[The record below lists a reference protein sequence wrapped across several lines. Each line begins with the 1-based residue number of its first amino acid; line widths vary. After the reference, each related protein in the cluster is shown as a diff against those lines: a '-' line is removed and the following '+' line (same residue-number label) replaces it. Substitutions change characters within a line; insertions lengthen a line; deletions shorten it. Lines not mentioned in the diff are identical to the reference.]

1 MSTDSDDSKEVDSSL
16 ESMPAHRSEWKQH
29 ELLSTI
35 LNRSF
40 FVASKMSGGILPTWV
55 VLPKGDKNVD
65 ECLDQANAHL
75 KKLGWVAKLSQTEE
89 WVVQLFPLPERQ
101 FPSLKLTLTLW
112 TFSALTLTLAGA
124 YWMDGS
130 RPEGG
135 WFSQSSFLD
144 TILGYTIPVL
154 GSLFIA
160 SLIQKRLALHFN
172 HRVGHIT
179 PLPEPTISLWSLG
192 LLSQASLVW
201 PFGLFIIP
209 TFPRM
214 DARLWDDRKVLGL
227 VALSVPTT
235 LVGIGLL
242 LWGIG
247 LWLTPEYIAITH
259 AQNVANS
266 PFIIELIGQWQLD
279 DYLTRLIWS
288 HPFVKAGALLTF
300 FGWISLL
307 PIPTFPGGR
316 IMISRA
322 GSFEA
327 RSSTN
332 QMFIFLVILVFAWMF
347 DAFNGFSI
355 WIFVLTLI
363 LPLLLFMGA
372 DRSSPLIL
380 NETKGL
386 ELKTMRNIGIV
397 MFVAILFALP
407 SQVPFELDEDWNT
420 SVVYD
425 IDMNYT
431 ASEAEGQWNALV
443 SVHVINPSSVTRDW
457 AIDYDQY
464 DSRLEKWGK
473 VWQCDGEDSL
483 DINGFGCGSTLP
495 PQTQTTVV
503 LNLTWTDQEHSPTAV
518 DFSLISLAQGVYNSH
533 LISIQPDLS
542 IHPASLWEM
551 LYDEGEMK
559 RCMDLN
565 VDSTEALN
573 VSFPNAG
580 QVINLQSRLQWIEGY
595 NNLSASFEESPNRIC
610 IRGLDPVVLRT
621 SELNTI
627 QLNEQIFDGG
637 LPEFPLVAVV
647 PSDGWTITNTSSLGW
662 GFMLNSSGLLSSIDS
677 LCPLDPALSIPPAPS
692 EGQWVWDL
700 DVRKISN
707 IPSVIDGNQS
717 LKIQMSDE
725 SSMHVC
731 APQLSVEPKF
741 NFTVEEGPELVFE
754 RYNTSHRIWS
764 NMWMAAYNG
773 SLVQP
778 DGATFSIYSSD
789 NSSVPVQLN
798 YQGNGEQWIT
808 VESPNSLSTG
818 WNSFE
823 FVPPSSTIST
833 LWFEHQDETLV
844 IHLSSYV

>member
-1 MSTDSDDSKEVDSSL
+1 MSTDSDDSMEVDSSL
-16 ESMPAHRSEWKQH
+16 ESMPVHRSEWKQH
-29 ELLSTI
+29 ELLATVLS
-35 LNRSF
+35 RSF
-40 FVASKMSGGILPTWV
+40 FVASNLSGGILPTWV
-55 VLPKGDKNVD
+55 VSPKDDKDID
-65 ECLDQANAHL
+65 ECLDKANAHL
-75 KKLGWVAKLSQTEE
+75 KKLGWAAKLSQTEE
-89 WVVQLFPLPERQ
+89 WVIQLFPLPERQ
-101 FPSLKLTLTLW
+101 FPTLKFTFILW
-112 TFSALTLTLAGA
+112 AFSALTLTLAGA
-124 YWMDGS
+124 YWMEGS

-135 WFSQSSFLD
+135 WFTQSTFFD
-144 TILGYTIPVL
+144 TVLGYTLPVL

-160 SLIQKRLALHFN
+160 SLIQKRIAWHFN
-172 HRVGHIT
+172 HRVGHIM

-192 LLSQASLVW
+192 LISQASLIW
-201 PFGLFIIP
+201 PFGLFLIP

-214 DARLWDDRKVLGL
+214 DARLWDDRKVLGI

-235 LVGIGLL
+235 LISIGLF

-247 LWLTPEYIAITH
+247 LWLTPEYIAITSP
-259 AQNVANS
+259 QNVANS
-266 PFIIELIGQWQLD
+266 PFLIELMAQWQLD
-279 DYLTRLIWS
+279 GYLTRLIWS

-316 IMISRA
+316 IMVSRA

-332 QMFIFLVILVFAWMF
+332 QMFIFLLILVFAWMF
-347 DAFNGFSI
+347 NAFSGFTI

-380 NETKGL
+380 NEPKGL
-386 ELKTMRNIGIV
+386 ELKAMRNIGIV

-407 SQVPFELDEDWNT
+407 SQVPFEHDEDWNA

-431 ASEAEGQWNALV
+431 ASESEGQWNALV
-443 SVHVINPSSVTRDW
+443 SVLVVNPSSLNRDW
-457 AIDYDQY
+457 AIDFDQY
-464 DSRLEKWGK
+464 NSLLSDWDK
-473 VWQCDGEDSL
+473 VWQCDGEDTL
-483 DINGFGCGSTLP
+483 DISGFGCGSTLP

-503 LNLTWTDQEHSPTAV
+503 LNLTWNDQEHAPYAF
-518 DFSLISLAQGVYNSH
+518 DFTLISLTQGVYDSYP
-533 LISIQPDLS
+533 ISVQPELP
-542 IHPASLWEM
+542 IHPASPWEM
-551 LYDEGEMK
+551 VYDEGEMK

-573 VSFPNAG
+573 VTFPDAG
-580 QVINLQSRLQWIEGY
+580 QLVDLQSRLQWIEGH
-595 NNLSASFEESPNRIC
+595 NNLTASYEESPDRLC

-627 QLNEQIFDGG
+627 QLNDEVFDGG

-647 PSDGWTITNTSSLGW
+647 PSNGWTITNTSSLGW
-662 GFMLNSSGLLSSIDS
+662 GFMLDSSGLLSSIDS

-700 DVRKISN
+700 EVRKISN
-707 IPSVIDGNQS
+707 IPSVTDGNQS
-717 LKIQMSDE
+717 LNIQMSDGA
-725 SSMHVC
+725 SMHVC
-731 APQLSVEPKF
+731 APQLSVEPTF
-741 NFTVEEGPELVFE
+741 NFTVEEGPELVFQ

-764 NMWMAAYNG
+764 NLWMAAYNG
-773 SLVQP
+773 SLLLP
-778 DGATFSIYSSD
+778 DGATFSIYSSA

-798 YQGNGEQWIT
+798 YQGNGDKWT
-808 VESPNSLSTG
+808 AVNSSNSLSTG

-823 FVPPSSTIST
+823 FIPPTSTIST